1 MENRPNL
8 PLPPSERG
16 REHQAR
22 QRRWSEGA
30 LGMVSTRSFPA
41 VVGAADTML
50 KTSGVSL
57 IGYEQIGGGYCTAV
71 VRGNFAD
78 VRIAVAAG
86 AEMAEDIGQ
95 LMDSAVLPRPSENLE
110 VVLPISS
117 RFRDIVK
124 HDGYSRLSNQAVG
137 LIETRGFPALVGSCD
152 AMLKAGDVQLAAYV
166 KTGDALCTAIVRGK
180 VANVVVALD
189 AGMAEAERIG
199 ELHGVMV
206 IPRPLDE
213 LEQTLPT
220 AGHWI
225 EEPLELPLQAQQ
237 AEKELVE
244 LPDLKELE
252 KIAVDREDT

>member
-8 PLPPSERG
+8 PSRPKETDDN
-16 REHQAR
+16 R
-22 QRRWSEGA
+22 QSPRRRWSEGA

-57 IGYEQIGGGYCTAV
+57 IGYEQIGSGYCTAI

-78 VRIAVAAG
+78 VRIAVSAG
-86 AEMAEDIGQ
+86 AEMAEEIGQ
-95 LMDSAVLPRPSENLE
+95 LIDNAILPRPSENLE
-110 VVLPISS
+110 IVLPISS
-117 RFRDIVK
+117 RFKQLVQQ
-124 HDGYSRLSNQAVG
+124 DGYSRLSNQAVG
-137 LIETRGFPALVGSCD
+137 LLETRGFPALVGSCD
-152 AMLKAGDVQLAAYV
+152 AMLKAGDVQLAAYL

-199 ELHGVMV
+199 DLHGVMV

-220 AGHWI
+220 ASHWI
-225 EEPLELPLQAQQ
+225 EEPLELPLRTSQE
-237 AEKELVE
+237 EKELME
-244 LPDLKELE
+244 FPELKELE
-252 KIAVDREDT
+252 KLTVNREDL

>member
-1 MENRPNL
+1 
-8 PLPPSERG
+8 
-16 REHQAR
+16 
-22 QRRWSEGA
+22 
-30 LGMVSTRSFPA
+30 
-41 VVGAADTML
+41 
-50 KTSGVSL
+50 
-57 IGYEQIGGGYCTAV
+57 
-71 VRGNFAD
+71 
-78 VRIAVAAG
+78 
-86 AEMAEDIGQ
+86 
-95 LMDSAVLPRPSENLE
+95 
-110 VVLPISS
+110 
-117 RFRDIVK
+117 
-124 HDGYSRLSNQAVG
+124 
-137 LIETRGFPALVGSCD
+137 
-152 AMLKAGDVQLAAYV
+152 MLKAGDVQLAAYV

-225 EEPLELPLQAQQ
+225 EEPLELPLQTEQ

-252 KIAVDREDT
+252 KIAIDREET

>member
-8 PLPPSERG
+8 PLPPGEADGTSQSRG
-16 REHQAR
+16 RL
-22 QRRWSEGA
+22 WSEGS

-57 IGYEQIGGGYCTAV
+57 IGYEQIGSGFCTAV

-86 AEMAEDIGQ
+86 AEMAEEIGQ
-95 LMDSAVLPRPSENLE
+95 LVDSAVLPRPSENLE

-117 RFRDIVK
+117 RFQQLVRQ
-124 HDGYSRLSNQAVG
+124 DGYSRLSNQAVG
-137 LIETRGFPALVGSCD
+137 LIETRGFPPLVASCD
-152 AMLKAGDVQLAAYV
+152 AMLKAGDVQLAAYL
-166 KTGDALCTAIVRGK
+166 KTGDALCTAIIRGK
-180 VANVVVALD
+180 IANVVVALD
-189 AGMAEAERIG
+189 AGMAEAERVG

-220 AGHWI
+220 ASYWI
-225 EEPLELPLQAQQ
+225 DEPLEMPLQVGQQ
-237 AEKELVE
+237 EAELVE
-244 LPDLKELE
+244 LPDLTELE
-252 KIAVDREDT
+252 KITVRREDA

>member
-8 PLPPSERG
+8 PLPPSDRG
-16 REHQAR
+16 RERQAR

-166 KTGDALCTAIVRGK
+166 KTGDA
-180 VANVVVALD
+180 
-189 AGMAEAERIG
+189 
-199 ELHGVMV
+199 
-206 IPRPLDE
+206 
-213 LEQTLPT
+213 
-220 AGHWI
+220 
-225 EEPLELPLQAQQ
+225 
-237 AEKELVE
+237 
-244 LPDLKELE
+244 
-252 KIAVDREDT
+252 